1 MRSQSGMVRH
11 QLPKQGHLVVMEM
24 SLRILPDRLIQKVM
38 DLLYLLGGQIFHPQM
53 DLSDTLA

>member
-1 MRSQSGMVRH
+1 MVRH

-24 SLRILPDRLIQKVM
+24 SLGILPDRLVQKVI
-38 DLLYLLGGQIFHPQM
+38 DLLYLLGGQIFHPQT